1 MNEIVPSRHDEDTL
15 AVSTTNELA
24 VSTTNELAIIS
35 ELKDKILGDF
45 ALSACK
51 DEMAAVLSKKVKE
64 MEEADITSS
73 KDVSEIIAS
82 MHKMR
87 MEELKL
93 EVKLAELEIKRAA
106 LNKPTINNT
115 QLNVGN
121 DALKGL
127 PGVLR
132 SILSS

>member
-1 MNEIVPSRHDEDTL
+1 MNEIVPSRHDEDL
-15 AVSTTNELA
+15 VVSTAN
-24 VSTTNELAIIS
+24 NELAIIS

-45 ALSACK
+45 ALTACK
-51 DEMAAVLSKKVKE
+51 DEMAAVLSKKVRE

-73 KDVSEIIAS
+73 KDVTEILAS

-115 QLNVGN
+115 QLNLGN

>member
-1 MNEIVPSRHDEDTL
+1 MD
-15 AVSTTNELA
+15 NELIPLNDNPID
-24 VSTTNELAIIS
+24 VSA
-35 ELKDKILGDF
+35 LKDKVLQDP
-45 ALSACK
+45 ALAACK
-51 DEMAAVLSKKVKE
+51 DELADILRKKLKE
-64 MEEADITSS
+64 MEEAEITTS
-73 KDVSEIIAS
+73 KDPTEIIAS
-82 MHKMR
+82 LHKMR

-93 EVKLAELEIKRAA
+93 EMKLVELEIKKEAA
-106 LNKPTINNT
+106 KRSTINNT